1 MLIQQ
6 KIGNLQDFETDNRTV
21 DWLNLEWFEVNK
33 RILTKQTTLG
43 TTLHL
48 KFLGEN
54 PQYTE
59 GDVLFQNDKT
69 IIAVCILMCD
79 VIVLKPKG
87 AYEIASVC
95 YEIGNKHLPLF
106 IDGDELL
113 IPFEMPLFNMLTA
126 ANYIV
131 SKEQRQLT
139 KQLKTTVSPHVDNN
153 NNSKS
158 LFTRILDLTSK

>member
-59 GDVLFQNDKT
+59 GDVLFQNEST
-69 IIAVCILMCD
+69 IIAVNLLPCD
-79 VIVLKPKG
+79 VIVLKPQG

-106 IDGDELL
+106 IEGDELL
-113 IPFEMPLFNMLTA
+113 IPFETPLFNMLTA
-126 ANYIV
+126 SNYIV
-131 SKEQRQLT
+131 LKEQRKLL
-139 KQLKTTVSPHVDNN
+139 KQLKTTVSPHVGNN
-153 NNSKS
+153 SSSKS
-158 LFTRILDLTSK
+158 LFTRILDLTS

>member
-6 KIGNLQDFETDNRTV
+6 KIGNLQDFNTNNRTI

-33 RILTKQTTLG
+33 RILTKKTTNS

-59 GDVLFQNDKT
+59 GDVLFENEET
-69 IIAVCILMCD
+69 IIAVIILACD
-79 VIVLKPKG
+79 VIVLKPKN
-87 AYEIASVC
+87 AYEIASLC

-106 IDGDELL
+106 IEGDELL
-113 IPFEMPLFNMLTA
+113 IPFELPLFNMLKA

-131 SKEQRQLT
+131 LKEQRKLT
-139 KQLKTTVSPHVDNN
+139 KQLKTTVLPHVGSN

-158 LFTRILDLTSK
+158 LFTRILDLTSQ

>member
-6 KIGNLQDFETDNRTV
+6 KIGNLQDFETHNRPI

-33 RILTKQTTLG
+33 RILTKKTTLG

-59 GDVLFQNDKT
+59 GDVLFENEER
-69 IIAVCILMCD
+69 IIAVSLLACD
-79 VIVLKPKG
+79 VIVLKPQG

-106 IDGDELL
+106 IESDELL
-113 IPFEMPLFNMLTA
+113 IPFEAPLFNMLTA

-131 SKEQRQLT
+131 SKEQRKLT
-139 KQLKTTVSPHVDNN
+139 KQLKTTVLPHAGNN
-153 NNSKS
+153 NSSKS
-158 LFTRILDLTSK
+158 LFTRILDLTS

>member
-1 MLIQQ
+1 MLIKE
-6 KIGNLQDFETDNRTV
+6 KIGHLRDFNTQERV
-21 DWLNLEWFEVNK
+21 IDWLELAWFEVNK
-33 RILTKQTTLG
+33 RILTKKTGQG
-43 TTLHL
+43 TILSL

-59 GDVLFQNDKT
+59 GDVLFENDDS
-69 IIAVCILMCD
+69 IIAIRILPCD
-79 VIVLKPKG
+79 VIVIKPQS

-106 IDGDELL
+106 VENDELL
-113 IPFEMPLFNMLTA
+113 IPFEMPLFNMLKA

-131 SKEQRQLT
+131 LEEQRKLLT
-139 KQLKTTVSPHVDNN
+139 PLKTSVSPHFD

-158 LFTRILDLTSK
+158 LFSRILDLTT